1 MAYSSS
7 YSSSGLYQSPSYH
20 HVSPLSRNRS
30 GSLSLSSS
38 NVRRSNSFSSSRS
51 GGYTMP
57 SYGYGE
63 GFMGRSLSR
72 SNSNLSLFGRS
83 LSSTALH
90 RTPPLHNVGVQRS
103 TPYYTDK
110 YPYVKYSYGNT
121 DSSLAVASQTDLT
134 SKHYPSIK
142 DTGTRRWLEGK
153 LNAYNPGLFSR
164 NSVNYINQRTERPIT
179 PARSYTRYMPVD
191 DAVDMYKKN
200 YMTVS
205 SLSKYWLS
213 PTTTQSRRDRDLGS
227 LSTFNA
233 GKYSY
238 GSKYDNTRPTYYSKV
253 ASRLSSRYA

>member
-1 MAYSSS
+1 
-7 YSSSGLYQSPSYH
+7 
-20 HVSPLSRNRS
+20 
-30 GSLSLSSS
+30 
-38 NVRRSNSFSSSRS
+38 
-51 GGYTMP
+51 MP
-57 SYGYGE
+57 SYGYGG
-63 GFMGRSLSR
+63 GFMAKSLSR

-83 LSSTALH
+83 LSSSALH
-90 RTPPLHNVGVQRS
+90 STPPLHNVGVQRT

-121 DSSLAVASQTDLT
+121 ESSLAVASQTDLT
-134 SKHYPSIK
+134 SKHYPGIK

-164 NSVNYINQRTERPIT
+164 HSVNYFERKVERPIAPT
-179 PARSYTRYMPVD
+179 RNYTRYMPVD

-200 YMTVS
+200 YMTVG

-213 PTTTQSRRDRDLGS
+213 PSTTQSRRDRDLGS

-238 GSKYDNTRPTYYSKV
+238 GSKYDKSRPTYYSRV
-253 ASRLSSRYA
+253 AAKLDSGYY